1 MTGGEL
7 PTGAVAPAS
16 GGSNSGELG
25 WGMGMARGLGALGRG
40 GDPIPRLNSGR
51 GRSEGEARRG
61 AEGGGNGGGAAAVG
75 PRTGASRAALYRL
88 PGSKRVRREATLR
101 LGAAT

>member
-40 GDPIPRLNSGR
+40 RIQFRDSAQGEEGR
-51 GRSEGEARRG
+51 KGELDVEQGRRQWRW
-61 AEGGGNGGGAAAVG
+61 AAAGGVH
-75 PRTGASRAALYRL
+75 AL
-88 PGSKRVRREATLR
+88 EAGVT
-101 LGAAT
+101 